1 MRFKTDGV
9 DNLMKMEDFKDVK
22 MYAEDIDRLEEEIEQ
37 LSIIRLG
44 LVNCRKDGEYWA
56 SRGAWGQNGRSNRN

>member
-1 MRFKTDGV
+1 
-9 DNLMKMEDFKDVK
+9 MKMEDFKDVK

-44 LVNCRKDGEYWA
+44 LVNCRKDGEY
-56 SRGAWGQNGRSNRN
+56 